1 MNTTITN
8 SFTGYSTTI
17 TTKSL
22 PAVSTIKRHIR
33 ASKASHCKSATLI
46 HIDGIRHAII
56 ERGNGPELL
65 AVE

>member
-1 MNTTITN
+1 MKTTITN
-8 SFTGYSTTI
+8 SFTGYSATI
-17 TTKSL
+17 TTKST

-33 ASKASHCKSATLI
+33 ASKASDCKSATLI